1 MLHAIK
7 VKNKEH
13 CFEKGK
19 HESVEDLK
27 FFLYTLKFQ
36 PWACSEC
43 ISDILRSPP
52 PKKKKKKTTT
62 TTNKS
67 KTKQNKK
74 QKHDKT
80 KNWIV
85 FLMTLF
91 TYFTI
96 ISWY

>member
-52 PKKKKKKTTT
+52 PPKKKK
-62 TTNKS
+62 
-67 KTKQNKK
+67 QKK
-74 QKHDKT
+74 QQQQQTKAKQGKT
-80 KNWIV
+80 KNKN
-85 FLMTLF
+85 MTKQKTEL
-91 TYFTI
+91 Y
-96 ISWY
+96 S